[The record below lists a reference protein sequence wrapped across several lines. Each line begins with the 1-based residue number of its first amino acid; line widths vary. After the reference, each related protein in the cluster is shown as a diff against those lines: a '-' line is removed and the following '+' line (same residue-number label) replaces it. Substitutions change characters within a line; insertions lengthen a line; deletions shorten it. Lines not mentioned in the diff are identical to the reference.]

1 MHCFYKESFQ
11 QISEI
16 SKQIL
21 ENESFSGSIEL
32 SVQTT
37 AITREHREG
46 EQTNLC
52 AHYSRFSDRV
62 NVTLIDQI
70 LSEINIRK
78 GETDVSEAGL
88 NWKG

>member
-1 MHCFYKESFQ
+1 M
-11 QISEI
+11 
-16 SKQIL
+16 
-21 ENESFSGSIEL
+21 ENESFSGFFEL
-32 SVQTT
+32 QTT

-70 LSEINIRK
+70 LSEMKIRK